1 MKLRF
6 AAFAALIASPVFALD
21 DPQTK
26 LVDPYRSG
34 NWDCHQIEILG
45 DPKVISFDERVKV
58 SAPAFAED
66 SFHVPVL
73 VDASAL
79 TDVAQIVVFVDYGP
93 VPKILT
99 YRPGEATAKIAFRF
113 KIDQS
118 TPVRAAVQ
126 TRDGAWHVGST
137 TIDAAGGGC
146 TMPAVAYASNDWEE
160 KLGEVHGQIWPET
173 GRLRMVVDHPMDTGL
188 ADGIPIFIIEDLN
201 VSTMEGEAL
210 ASLELYEPVNEDPAF
225 TLYFD
230 QNALGEQVRVTG
242 RDNNGNPIE
251 AILEARPL
259 IQ

>member
-1 MKLRF
+1 M
-6 AAFAALIASPVFALD
+6 
-21 DPQTK
+21 
-26 LVDPYRSG
+26 
-34 NWDCHQIEILG
+34 
-45 DPKVISFDERVKV
+45 
-58 SAPAFAED
+58 
-66 SFHVPVL
+66 L
-73 VDASAL
+73 VDASDL
-79 TDVAQIVVFVDYGP
+79 TDVEQIVVFVDYGP

-99 YRPGEATAKIAFRF
+99 YRPGEASAKIAFRF

-137 TIDAAGGGC
+137 VIDAAGGGC

-230 QNALGEQVRVTG
+230 EDQLADQVRVTG

-251 AILEARPL
+251 AVLEARPL
-259 IQ
+259 TQ